1 MKKDDLD
8 MISFGIIADAG
19 DARTFAFEAL
29 QAAENREYAR
39 CDVQISKAHAS
50 INKARRA
57 QTDLLFEEMNGEH
70 QEVNVLLVHS
80 QDHLMDAQLAI
91 DLIEQMI
98 ARIRI
103 QEKLETRIGRLE
115 EHVDELERRMDK

>member
-19 DARTFAFEAL
+19 DAKSFAFEAL
-29 QAAENREYAR
+29 HAAENREYAK
-39 CDVQISKAHAS
+39 CDLMISKAHAS
-50 INKARRA
+50 MNKARRA

-70 QEVNVLLVHS
+70 HEVNVLLVHS
-80 QDHLMDAQLAI
+80 QDHLMSAQLAI

-103 QEKLETRIGRLE
+103 QERLETRIAQLE
-115 EHVDELERRMDK
+115 QRADDLERRMGK